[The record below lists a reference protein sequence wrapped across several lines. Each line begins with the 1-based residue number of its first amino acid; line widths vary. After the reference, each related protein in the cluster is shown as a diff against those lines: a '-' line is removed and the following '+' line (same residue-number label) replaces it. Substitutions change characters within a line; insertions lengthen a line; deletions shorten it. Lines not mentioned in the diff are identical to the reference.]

1 MGYIIETK
9 QINKTYGKVSALKN
23 VNLRIEK
30 GKVIGLLGPNG
41 SGKTTLIKILTGM
54 IRNYDGQILINGKK
68 WSYKSKALISYLPD
82 VMFFEKWKTLDQ
94 LVNFFDDM
102 FEDFQPLKFKELIAY
117 FGIEDRKHFKKL
129 SKGNKEKLQLA
140 FILARNA
147 SIYLF
152 DEPIGGVDP
161 AVRELILDVIMK
173 FKNSNATVIL
183 STHQIYDVE
192 NLFDEVIFLKKG
204 KVLFHHNTRALI
216 QNNNMSLLNIFKKVY
231 SNVS

>member
-9 QINKTYGKVSALKN
+9 NINKNYGKVNALQN
-23 VNLRIEK
+23 VNLKIEK

-54 IRNYDGQILINGKK
+54 IRNYDGQIYVNGNK
-68 WSYKSKALISYLPD
+68 WSHKSKAIISYLPD
-82 VMFFEKWKTLDQ
+82 VMFFDQWKTLDQ
-94 LVNFFDDM
+94 LVKFFDEM
-102 FEDFQPLKFKELIAY
+102 FEDFQPLKFKELVTY
-117 FGIEDRKHFKKL
+117 FGIDDRRHFKKL

-140 FILARNA
+140 FVLARNA

-161 AVRELILDVIMK
+161 AVRELILNTIMK
-173 FKNSNATVIL
+173 FKRTNATVIL

-204 KVLFHHNTRALI
+204 KVLFHHNTKQLV
-216 QNNNMSLLNIFKKVY
+216 QKNNMSLVNIFKKVFR
-231 SNVS
+231 NVA